1 MGGSNRGEPEGGHAG
16 RREKARVI
24 MCEEDVPG
32 YGGMEAADT
41 KETADSWRGC
51 EHGGATWFLYL
62 YYCGLWICLYLYYLR
77 LCGSTAW
84 ICIDA
89 CRCSRGI
96 DL

>member
-1 MGGSNRGEPEGGHAG
+1 M
-16 RREKARVI
+16 RVI

-32 YGGMEAADT
+32 YGGMEAAET
-41 KETADSWRGC
+41 KEMADSWRGC
-51 EHGGATWFLYL
+51 EHGGATKCWFLYL

>member
-1 MGGSNRGEPEGGHAG
+1 M
-16 RREKARVI
+16 RVI

-32 YGGMEAADT
+32 YGGMEAAET